1 MENSNS
7 GYWKIQ
13 NDSEET
19 ASKKT
24 ENNSEIDSIMSY
36 YSVIFKT
43 SKSKKKSQ
51 RNQKAKSRLS
61 QTLPDNL
68 SEASSHTI
76 QGSSSHV
83 GAFVESVSGES
94 LRYTA
99 KDMEVI
105 RKESRISEEKAR
117 DELKTMEMI

>member
-19 ASKKT
+19 APKKS
-24 ENNSEIDSIMSY
+24 ESNSEIDSIMSY
-36 YSVIFKT
+36 YSVMLVNFERQKN
-43 SKSKKKSQ
+43 Q
-51 RNQKAKSRLS
+51 QNQKAKSRLS

-76 QGSSSHV
+76 QGNSSHV

-117 DELKTMEMI
+117 DALKTMEMI